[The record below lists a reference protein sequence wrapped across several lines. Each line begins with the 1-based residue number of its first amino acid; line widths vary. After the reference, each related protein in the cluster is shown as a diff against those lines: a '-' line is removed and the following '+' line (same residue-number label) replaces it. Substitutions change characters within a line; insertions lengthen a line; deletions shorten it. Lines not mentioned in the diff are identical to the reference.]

1 MSADRA
7 IRCTGV
13 TTTDADPA
21 YLADFRAA
29 NTAVLGLLRG
39 YFRAE
44 QAPVLRAHADL
55 TADSGT
61 LERAVSLVGL
71 LLRQGAAEL
80 KEKDPGARLPEL
92 FGPAGVAP
100 AGIELD
106 VADALRALSAG
117 SLSGL
122 FGEEPLVGEKL
133 AAVVHAAAIRCLRQQ
148 AAHLSRSNV
157 RRWLETVE
165 ATVATAEQVTQ
176 SQADAL
182 MTMDALGFFGNRP
195 AAAPFDPLQAAKE
208 VAVQLVGGYGLGE
221 PGKVA
226 EAQRRMAASGAVATE
241 TFMVVR
247 KFMQNVVRMATAAG
261 VKLSEQQQEERLHA
275 LAALTPGD
283 MRPALVAYLEA
294 TTAGHPTGGVDI
306 DTAHGRQVSA
316 HYAAVFLAMYGVA
329 AIGRESFAGLVD
341 EMLETST

>member
-1 MSADRA
+1 M
-7 IRCTGV
+7 
-13 TTTDADPA
+13 TTTDADPSYLA
-21 YLADFRAA
+21 YLADFRTA

-55 TADSGT
+55 MADSGT
-61 LERAVSLVGL
+61 LERAVPVVGL

-80 KEKDPGARLPEL
+80 KEKDPGTRLPEL
-92 FGPAGVAP
+92 FGPVGVAP
-100 AGIELD
+100 AGIERD

-117 SLSGL
+117 SLTGL

-157 RRWLETVE
+157 RRWLDTVE
-165 ATVATAEQVTQ
+165 ATMATAEQVTQ
-176 SQADAL
+176 SQAEAL
-182 MTMDALGFFGNRP
+182 MTMDALGFFGSRP
-195 AAAPFDPLQAAKE
+195 AAAPLDPLQAAKE
-208 VAVQLVGGYGLGE
+208 VTAQLVGGYGLGQPE
-221 PGKVA
+221 QVA
-226 EAQRRMAASGAVATE
+226 EAQRRMAAHVSVATE
-241 TFMVVR
+241 TWVLVR
-247 KFMQNVVRMATAAG
+247 GFMQNVVRMATAVG
-261 VKLSEQQQEERLHA
+261 VELSTQQQEQRLHE
-275 LAALTPGD
+275 LAALATEE
-283 MRPALVAYLEA
+283 MRMALVAYLEA
-294 TTAGHPTGGVDI
+294 TAAGHPTGGVDV

-341 EMLETST
+341 EMITSD

>member
-1 MSADRA
+1 M
-7 IRCTGV
+7 
-13 TTTDADPA
+13 
-21 YLADFRAA
+21 
-29 NTAVLGLLRG
+29 LGLLRG

-61 LERAVSLVGL
+61 LERALSVTGL

-80 KEKDPGARLPEL
+80 KEKDAGARLPKL
-92 FGPAGVAP
+92 FGPVGPVGVAP
-100 AGIELD
+100 AGIERK

-122 FGEEPLVGEKL
+122 FGDEPLVGENL
-133 AAVVHAAAIRCLRQQ
+133 AAVVHAAAIGCLRQQ

-165 ATVATAEQVTQ
+165 ATMATAEQVTE

-182 MTMDALGFFGNRP
+182 MTMDALGFFGNRSA
-195 AAAPFDPLQAAKE
+195 AAAPFDPLQAALE

-221 PGKVA
+221 PEKVA
-226 EAQRRMAASGAVATE
+226 EAQRRMAASGSVATE

-247 KFMQNVVRMATAAG
+247 KFMQNVVQMATLAG
-261 VKLSEQQQEERLHA
+261 VKLSKQQQEERLHA
-275 LAALTPGD
+275 LAALAPVE
-283 MRPALVAYLEA
+283 MRGALVAYLEA
-294 TTAGHPTGGVDI
+294 TAAGHPTGGVDV
-306 DTAHGRQVSA
+306 DTAHGREVSA

-341 EMLETST
+341 EMIKTNTDRGPKYVR